1 MNNNYFVY
9 KQMNFKMMRNFLLTI
24 YNRMSTNRFIRNDP
38 IRKLLFGK
46 HHRNNKF
53 RQEHQW
59 VLKQISEK

>member
-9 KQMNFKMMRNFLLTI
+9 KQMSFKMRNFLLTR
-24 YNRMSTNRFIRNDP
+24 YNRMSTDRFIRNDP

-46 HHRNNKF
+46 QHRNNKF